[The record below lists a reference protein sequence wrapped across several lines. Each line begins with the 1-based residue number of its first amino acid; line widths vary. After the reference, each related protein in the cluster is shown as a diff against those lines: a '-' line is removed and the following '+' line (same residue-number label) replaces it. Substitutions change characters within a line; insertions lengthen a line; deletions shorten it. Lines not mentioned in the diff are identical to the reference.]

1 MVRHGARPDDGW
13 PKDERETG
21 MLNQLLYAGPPLR
34 VLHEEYAKN
43 ARIDDEDVALSGT
56 HEGRHLMRG
65 FITPPRAP
73 RGPSLAG
80 DLPEPVP
87 APVGGTD
94 GPLIFRFW
102 RRRNTLSVALVLTL
116 GNGQS
121 GVRSSVAQAAVG

>member
-1 MVRHGARPDDGW
+1 
-13 PKDERETG
+13 

-65 FITPPRAP
+65 FITRPRAP

-87 APVGGTD
+87 APGECIV
-94 GPLIFRFW
+94 
-102 RRRNTLSVALVLTL
+102 
-116 GNGQS
+116 
-121 GVRSSVAQAAVG
+121 GVRAFAINYGEQVLIKQRPDGWHPGHER